1 MVCGSFSGVKHCGRK
16 RILGVAGHA
25 GLHQKMLAAVGR
37 AQGTKV
43 HPQRRKFWIISLSK
57 MFAKIFFQG
66 LCPSRFSS
74 TTRVQL
80 REDVFC
86 TA

>member
-1 MVCGSFSGVKHCGRK
+1 
-16 RILGVAGHA
+16 L
-25 GLHQKMLAAVGR
+25 
-37 AQGTKV
+37 
-43 HPQRRKFWIISLSK
+43 
-57 MFAKIFFQG
+57 FQG
-66 LCPSRFSS
+66 HCPSRFSS